1 MLSKQRDIN
10 TIRELLSTDYISC
23 IFNDYGSNG
32 VSNLKMILETIPIIF
47 RNINLHNF
55 DSILV
60 FKSDAFNL
68 EEQVDNY
75 LAIQNYIHLASVEE
89 RNLVIQ
95 VKNLDEIV
103 ISISDIKITDI
114 LPTDFVYQYIAQK
127 EMFHTR
133 TAICDLPKVPGADS
147 CFAISTFKELDEALL
162 HYKTSVVK
170 YAECQ
175 YVKTAM
181 LSDNRI
187 FFKPQPEHLLRDSL
201 VYFLRVRLRGEGL
214 EVRPE
219 QNVDASHPVDVK
231 ITWGFTNHIALI
243 EIKWLGK
250 SLNQST
256 LTFTEYSASRA
267 RDGAEQLANYL
278 DANKTQVPNHT
289 TMGYLA
295 IFDLRRRN
303 TNENTTQINVADGFW
318 YHNQEIDYDPQYHRI
333 RNDFATPIR
342 MFITPQCI
350 PNEN

>member
-127 EMFHTR
+127 EMFHTNSN
-133 TAICDLPKVPGADS
+133 L
-147 CFAISTFKELDEALL
+147 
-162 HYKTSVVK
+162 
-170 YAECQ
+170 
-175 YVKTAM
+175 
-181 LSDNRI
+181 
-187 FFKPQPEHLLRDSL
+187 
-201 VYFLRVRLRGEGL
+201 
-214 EVRPE
+214 
-219 QNVDASHPVDVK
+219 
-231 ITWGFTNHIALI
+231 
-243 EIKWLGK
+243 
-250 SLNQST
+250 
-256 LTFTEYSASRA
+256 
-267 RDGAEQLANYL
+267 
-278 DANKTQVPNHT
+278 
-289 TMGYLA
+289 
-295 IFDLRRRN
+295 
-303 TNENTTQINVADGFW
+303 
-318 YHNQEIDYDPQYHRI
+318 
-333 RNDFATPIR
+333 
-342 MFITPQCI
+342 
-350 PNEN
+350 